1 MMPRPSLL
9 AVTSE
14 LPWPL
19 SSGGHLRT
27 YHLLV
32 SLARRFDVRLV
43 VPSRPEEAEGRA
55 ALARGGLVV
64 RAVETGPRHAL
75 GEACRIAGAAV
86 RRDPYVLYARHR
98 RRSVLDAVRREARL
112 TPPQV
117 VYLDHLDSLLYAGAA
132 GRAPVVIDMHNVYS
146 TLAERAA
153 REASGYARRRYLAG
167 EAGLLQRKEVAATR
181 LAHTIFA
188 CSEEEASFFRNLG
201 ARSVAV
207 VPNGVDT
214 LSYPWPPPRL
224 AGDIDPYPPAPP
236 TVLFVGALEWQ
247 PNVSAVGF
255 LAREVMPAVRAR
267 VPKARLLIVGRRP
280 CADVL
285 ALADGPRVEIAADV
299 PDVRPYWLRADVLAV
314 PLETGGG
321 TRIKILEAFA
331 AGVPVVSSPVGCE
344 GIAARDGEHLLVA
357 GRDTFAAAV
366 AAALIDRD
374 AADARARAARALA
387 EREYDWWAIGRRAA
401 GRVMSA
407 AGYGPRGVVRPVAAH
422 EREEASA

>member
-1 MMPRPSLL
+1 MMSRPSLL

-43 VPSRPEEAEGRA
+43 VPSRPDEADARA
-55 ALARGGLVV
+55 ALARAGVAV
-64 RAVETGPRHAL
+64 RAVEIGPRRAL
-75 GEACRIAGAAV
+75 VEACRIAGAAV

-98 RRSVLDAVRREARL
+98 RRSVFRAVCQEAL
-112 TPPQV
+112 LSPPQV
-117 VYLDHLDSLLYAGAA
+117 VYLDHLDSLLYAEAA
-132 GRAPVVIDMHNVYS
+132 GAAPVVIDMHNVYS

-167 EAGLLQRKEVAATR
+167 EAGLLQRKEVDATR

-188 CSEEEASFFRNLG
+188 CSEDEASFFRNLG
-201 ARSVAV
+201 ARSVVV

-214 LSYPWPPPRL
+214 QSYPWPPVAPAS
-224 AGDIDPYPPAPP
+224 AGLYPDTPP
-236 TVLFVGALEWQ
+236 TVLFIGALEWQ

-280 CADVL
+280 SAEVL

-299 PDVRPYWLRADVLAV
+299 PDVRPYWGRADVLAV

-344 GIAARDGEHLLVA
+344 GIAARDGEHLFVA
-357 GRDTFAAAV
+357 SRDVFADAV
-366 AAALIDRD
+366 TAALIDRD
-374 AADARARAARALA
+374 GASAKARAARALV

-401 GRVMSA
+401 GRVLSA
-407 AGYGPRGVVRPVAAH
+407 AGYGPRGVVRQSAAAVQ
-422 EREEASA
+422 EEASA